1 MTPEQRQQY
10 NTKRRSQYHRQTTN
24 SRQKRRDRERARYHS
39 IDTDRRTMRN
49 ESRAKMERD
58 RYRKLSKDELSE
70 RNRMRRERAA
80 AARRMRA
87 AAGGGAKNA
96 IASSVVYDPS
106 LSAPLALAE
115 EMHHPVSELLP
126 HPHHSHLASN
136 AVSELRPELLP
147 QADQLPAEASRLPV

>member
-1 MTPEQRQQY
+1 
-10 NTKRRSQYHRQTTN
+10 
-24 SRQKRRDRERARYHS
+24 
-39 IDTDRRTMRN
+39 
-49 ESRAKMERD
+49 MERD

-115 EMHHPVSELLP
+115 EMHHPISELL
-126 HPHHSHLASN
+126 PHHSHLAGN
-136 AVSELRPELLP
+136 AVSELRPELPP
-147 QADQLPAEASRLPV
+147 QADQLPAEASRLTV